1 MHHSFSLTD
10 LPDLPDTIAPDG
22 SEIRFLNSPDK
33 GSSMVHTLLRPGSTT
48 QAVHHRTVRERW
60 ICIAGQGRLWRS
72 NGHKESVITLKR
84 GAECDIP
91 VGTKFQFQADD
102 GDTPLE
108 IIITTTPP
116 WPGDEEAIKCSGKW
130 APVL

>member
-22 SEIRFLNSPDK
+22 SEIRFLNSSDK
-33 GSSMVHTLLRPGSTT
+33 GSSMVHTLLGPGCTT
-48 QAVHHRTVRERW
+48 KAVHHRTVRERW

-72 NGHKESVITLKR
+72 SGHKESVITLKQ
-84 GAECDIP
+84 GVECDILT
-91 VGTKFQFQADD
+91 GTRFQFQADD
-102 GDTPLE
+102 GDAPLE

-116 WPGDEEAIKCSGKW
+116 CPGDEEAIKCSGKW
-130 APVL
+130 TRVL

>member
-22 SEIRFLNSPDK
+22 SEIRFLSSPNK
-33 GSSMVHTLLRPGSTT
+33 GSSMVHTLLGPGCTT
-48 QAVHHRTVRERW
+48 QAVHHRTVSERW
-60 ICIAGQGRLWRS
+60 ICLAGQGRLWRS
-72 NGHKESVITLKR
+72 SGHKESVITLKQ
-84 GAECDIP
+84 GVECNILI
-91 VGTKFQFQADD
+91 GTKFQFQADH
-102 GDTPLE
+102 GETPLE

-130 APVL
+130 TPVL